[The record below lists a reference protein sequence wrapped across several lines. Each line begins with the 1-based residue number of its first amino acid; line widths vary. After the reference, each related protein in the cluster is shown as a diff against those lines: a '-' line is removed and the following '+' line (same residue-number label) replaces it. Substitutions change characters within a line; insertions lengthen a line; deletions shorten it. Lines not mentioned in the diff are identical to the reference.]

1 MKKRTITGV
10 LLALFVAPF
19 VAFGTHF
26 IALFILLVM
35 GIGVYE
41 LLDIKRKAN
50 MDAIPV
56 YIFVL
61 SMVFSFLLIF
71 DIPYI
76 SSYAFDYKNGIL
88 STYGVNTLWVILFII
103 TLLASSVF
111 DKKYSIIDAVYT
123 FTMVMFLSLGLK
135 GMLYVRSFGG
145 VSNINDGTLLLLY
158 VLITTCATDIFAY
171 FGGMTCYRLL
181 GTSKVHKL
189 NERISPKKTIEGT
202 VVGTIFGTGLG
213 FLFMMLAFK
222 NHQLLSYGWYW
233 YLILSL
239 LISISGQIGDLILS
253 AVKRYFQVKD
263 YSSLLPGH
271 GGVLDRIDS
280 MLVNFMIV
288 AIFMNLLTY
297 II

>member
-1 MKKRTITGV
+1 MKKRTITGM

-19 VAFGTHF
+19 VVFGTHF

-61 SMVFSFLLIF
+61 SMIFSFLLIF

-88 STYGVNTLWVILFII
+88 STYGLNTLWVILFII

-213 FLFMMLAFK
+213 FLFMMLVFK

>member
-19 VAFGTHF
+19 VVFGTHF

-50 MDAIPV
+50 MEAIPI

-61 SMVFSFLLIF
+61 SMIFSFLLIF

-88 STYGVNTLWVILFII
+88 PTYGLNTLWVILFII

-213 FLFMMLAFK
+213 FLKQSALMMAAANDFIIQTNKDGIADDAVSIVVPDATVYVPLEE
-222 NHQLLSYGWYW
+222 
-233 YLILSL
+233 LIDFAQE
-239 LISISGQIGDLILS
+239 IE
-253 AVKRYFQVKD
+253 R
-263 YSSLLPGH
+263 
-271 GGVLDRIDS
+271 
-280 MLVNFMIV
+280 
-288 AIFMNLLTY
+288 LTKEEVRFPVRSR
-297 II
+297 